1 MAIECD
7 VLVVGGGPAGLSA
20 ARAAAKNGLK
30 TIVIEEDKE
39 IGVPVQCAEAV
50 GEYLFPYLPFEIPK
64 EQLIW
69 KIRGMYFWANDIA
82 VKREGGIWSGYAI
95 NREKWDKWLANLAI
109 GEGAEILTETALVS
123 LEFDDDFY
131 VDRAIAVR
139 NDKKLEFKA
148 KYIVGADGVNSKVID
163 CLGVRKRDEGLVGHV
178 KSYEIR
184 GIKLKYPEFEQ
195 LFLGEF
201 APRAYAYIFPLSQNS
216 ANIGVG
222 TVHNKDKLDKYLEE
236 FLEIPLVK
244 NQLRKGRITSEK
256 SGDAPIRDLTDRI
269 VYGNVFL
276 VGDAANQNIKPF
288 IEGIIPG
295 MVCGDILGNFLCC
308 LMYKKQNRPEEYI
321 DILEEKFSLIK
332 DSQIYTDIIYGENK
346 LPNDIY
352 YIFVLGMMSGIFD
365 PRRIKIDRFLE
376 RGYSSLKQFLL
387 QEGGFIEKEI

>member
-1 MAIECD
+1 MTIKCD

-20 ARAAAKNGLK
+20 ARAAARRGLK
-30 TIVIEEDKE
+30 TIVIEEHEE

-50 GEYLFPYLPFEIPK
+50 GEYLFPYLSFKIPK

-69 KIRGMYFWANDIA
+69 KIKGMYFWADGIA

-95 NREKWDKWLANLAI
+95 NRERWDKWLANLTI
-109 GEGAEILTETALVS
+109 EEGAKILTGTALTS
-123 LEFDDDFY
+123 LEFDDGFY
-131 VDRAIAVR
+131 VNKAIAIR
-139 NDKKLEFKA
+139 GDKKLEFKA

-163 CLGVRKRDEGLVGHV
+163 CLGVRKKDVGMVGHV
-178 KSYEIR
+178 KSYEMKN
-184 GIKLKYPEFEQ
+184 IKLKYPEFEQ

-201 APRAYAYIFPLSQNS
+201 APGAYAYIFPLSQNS

-222 TVHNKDKLDKYLEE
+222 TVYNKDKLDKYLEE

-244 NQLRKGRITSEK
+244 NQLQRGKIISEK

-295 MVCGDILGNFLCC
+295 MVCGNILGNFL
-308 LMYKKQNRPEEYI
+308 YDIVKKGDHPENYPEI
-321 DILEEKFSLIK
+321 IERMFGLIK
-332 DSQIYTDIIYGENK
+332 GSQVYTDIVYGEIEQAETAKN
-346 LPNDIY
+346 
-352 YIFVLGMMSGIFD
+352 VLMLGIMSGMIS
-365 PRRIKIDRFLE
+365 PNNEIDQLLKKDTNFL
-376 RGYSSLKQFLL
+376 RNYIISK
-387 QEGGFIEKEI
+387 GGFIEEK

>member
-20 ARAAAKNGLK
+20 ARAAARRGLK
-30 TIVIEEDKE
+30 TIVIEEHKE

-50 GEYLFPYLPFEIPK
+50 GEYLFPYLSFKIPK

-69 KIRGMYFWANDIA
+69 KIKGMYFWADGIA

-95 NREKWDKWLANLAI
+95 NRERWDKWLANLTI
-109 GEGAEILTETALVS
+109 EEGAKILTGTALTS
-123 LEFDDDFY
+123 LEFDDSFY
-131 VDRAIAVR
+131 VNKAIAIR
-139 NDKKLEFKA
+139 GDKKLEFKA

-163 CLGVRKRDEGLVGHV
+163 CLGVRKKDVGMVGHV
-178 KSYEIR
+178 KSYEMKN
-184 GIKLKYPEFEQ
+184 IKLKYPEFEQ

-201 APRAYAYIFPLSQNS
+201 APGAYAYIFPLSQNS

-222 TVHNKDKLDKYLEE
+222 TVYNKDKLDKYLEE

-244 NQLRKGRITSEK
+244 NQLQRGKIISEK

-295 MVCGDILGNFLCC
+295 MVCGNILGNFL
-308 LMYKKQNRPEEYI
+308 YDIVKKGDHPENYPEI
-321 DILEEKFSLIK
+321 IERMFGLIK
-332 DSQIYTDIIYGENK
+332 GSQVYTDIVYGEIEQAETAKN
-346 LPNDIY
+346 
-352 YIFVLGMMSGIFD
+352 VLMLGIMSGMIS
-365 PRRIKIDRFLE
+365 PNNEIDQLLKKDTNFL
-376 RGYSSLKQFLL
+376 RNYIISK
-387 QEGGFIEKEI
+387 GGFIEEK